1 MSEPQKLSDYE
12 LYLISALAHGAKVS
26 DLPAILGY
34 FGFNAHSMGSV
45 EKKLKTMRKN
55 QGCNTN
61 MQLVYVLR
69 KKIIAVDIE
78 KALG

>member
-1 MSEPQKLSDYE
+1 MSEPRKISDYE

-26 DLPAILGY
+26 DLPVILGY
-34 FGFNAHSMGSV
+34 FGFSAHSMGSI
-45 EKKLKTMRKN
+45 EKKLKTLRKS
-55 QGCNTN
+55 QGCTTN

-78 KALG
+78 KALS